1 MKIKTTI
8 LGLSLTLFASMS
20 AQAQEEKSGEKSGE
34 KFAAHKTEMLGH
46 LNKEKSA
53 IDAAISC
60 INSATKKED
69 AEKCHEQKK
78 ASMDSMRQEREASH
92 KKRMAEKKE
101 RLQKELKEIDEKSA
115 ETSNKK

>member
-20 AQAQEEKSGEKSGE
+20 AQAQEEKSGE

-78 ASMDSMRQEREASH
+78 ASMDSMRQEREESH